1 MNPED
6 KEALSAWID
15 GESEALEERR
25 LLRDHEARELA
36 QTVARWQVI
45 GEVIRNTPNSSLE
58 PKRRRA
64 QFGSIQ
70 QALVQIQTQSP
81 AAENSQVGR
90 AHAHGRQFRWYA
102 VAASLTLVMAIGAL
116 MPQDMP
122 SSPIAS
128 QSNDQVSAEIA
139 ARQPIFVSAG
149 DVSSEDLDELS
160 LNPELR
166 ALDEASRAQLR
177 AYLQQHDQLSQL
189 ATQQRLVSYPRTA
202 SKDQ

>member
-1 MNPED
+1 
-6 KEALSAWID
+6 
-15 GESEALEERR
+15 
-25 LLRDHEARELA
+25 
-36 QTVARWQVI
+36 
-45 GEVIRNTPNSSLE
+45 
-58 PKRRRA
+58 
-64 QFGSIQ
+64 
-70 QALVQIQTQSP
+70 
-81 AAENSQVGR
+81 
-90 AHAHGRQFRWYA
+90 
-102 VAASLTLVMAIGAL
+102 
-116 MPQDMP
+116 
-122 SSPIAS
+122 
-128 QSNDQVSAEIA
+128 VSAEIA